1 MSLKLAADMNFIAL
15 ELGNR
20 PIPSDALLWLRSG
33 FSVRYEMCIG
43 ESALKF

>member
-1 MSLKLAADMNFIAL
+1 VSLKLAADMNFIAL